1 MRAIVRGISML
12 FLGLALL
19 GLGCKTAATAP
30 TSLSYSTNPAVYI
43 IGTAIPA
50 NTPTH
55 SGGDIDSYSVS
66 PALPAG
72 LSLDPKSGVISGT
85 PTTATAAA
93 SYTVTATNAAGSI
106 TFSLRLTVN
115 STASSITITTQP
127 ANQSVIEG
135 AQATFS
141 VTATGSGT
149 LSYQWQKNSAA
160 IAGATA
166 AAYTTPVVTLADT
179 ASTFGVQ
186 VSDAFGG
193 SVASAT
199 ATLTVVVNGPGLFT
213 ATQGSLAIG
222 RDFHTATRLNNGTV
236 LIVGGSNL
244 SASLQTAELYDPAT
258 DTFKATG
265 SLQNARQKHTAT
277 LLSDGKVLIAG
288 GIVGAGGGITVTTA
302 EIYDPKAG
310 TFTLTAGNPMAARS
324 EHTATLLPGPGGKV
338 LIVAGR
344 NQANYVTTA
353 ELYDP
358 ATGTFA
364 LTVTAPLASR
374 ATHTA
379 TLLPGG
385 KVLIAGGFRSGALS
399 SAELYDPAT
408 GAFTLTGSL
417 TTPRAQQTATLLL
430 PSGKVLMVGGAATA
444 TAELFDPTSGTNG
457 AFAATGSLT
466 TARAYGHTATR
477 LSNGTVLIAGG
488 AGTGIPALILAAA
501 ELFDPNAGTFS
512 ATSGTLVAARE
523 YHSAT
528 LLTDGR
534 VLLSGGAAGTVIASA
549 ELFY

>member
-1 MRAIVRGISML
+1 MRAIVRRISML

-302 EIYDPKAG
+302 EIYDPTAG
-310 TFTLTAGNPMAARS
+310 TFTPTTGSPMAARS

-344 NQANYVTTA
+344 NQANYVATA

-379 TLLPGG
+379 TLLNNG

-399 SAELYDPAT
+399 SAELYDSAT